1 MILHW
6 LDQQTCSSWTFA
18 SLLLYFWTRL
28 YLGALFSAAGH
39 WSIQN
44 KQLGV
49 TVDSSVDLVFCF
61 WRIHKGNFL
70 IVALALMVTSKI
82 ANTIKITPKMSDFLL
97 LGGLT
102 YTNSHYPFFF
112 FALSSELITSIN
124 PVFISLESRRC
135 SFQGQY
141 PDLIVLLHRCRTV
154 FPPRDSE
161 YNFIFTAATWWERKE
176 EGNPPWRPNLP
187 SHKGRPKLQFITY
200 STLVSSCKSPYCK
213 KVTSLLYKLWA
224 AVVVRSRYDRYLEV
238 TLFQPA
244 GDYNANLTTTVK
256 PLNG

>member
-39 WSIQN
+39 WSIQRSN

-82 ANTIKITPKMSDFLL
+82 ANTIKITPKMSDFPL

-102 YTNSHYPFFF
+102 YSNSHYPFFF
-112 FALSSELITSIN
+112 CSLIWADYIHKSCFYFSGVKKMLLLR
-124 PVFISLESRRC
+124 PISWSYC
-135 SFQGQY
+135 
-141 PDLIVLLHRCRTV
+141 V
-154 FPPRDSE
+154 
-161 YNFIFTAATWWERKE
+161 AT
-176 EGNPPWRPNLP
+176 
-187 SHKGRPKLQFITY
+187 
-200 STLVSSCKSPYCK
+200 
-213 KVTSLLYKLWA
+213 
-224 AVVVRSRYDRYLEV
+224 
-238 TLFQPA
+238 
-244 GDYNANLTTTVK
+244 
-256 PLNG
+256 